1 MENASLLR
9 LEPAGKKDKKYL
21 KALYKRAFPRAERKP
36 FYMFGKKSVFLYIIK
51 YDGAPAGLMAGCEF
65 KDMLFIDYFAID
77 ESMRGKGLGGQALS
91 LLFSRFPGRRIFL
104 EIEDPEIPSDNGEQR
119 LRRRTFYLKNGFE
132 VSDLKILLCGVQMLI
147 LCAGGNVNF
156 NEYVSVYEKAYGRF
170 FTRLLHLEEI

>member
-1 MENASLLR
+1 MENTSLLR
-9 LEPAGKKDKKYL
+9 LEPAGKKDKKYP

-91 LLFSRFPGRRIFL
+91 LLFSRFPDRRIFL
-104 EIEDPEIPSDNGEQR
+104 
-119 LRRRTFYLKNGFE
+119 
-132 VSDLKILLCGVQMLI
+132 
-147 LCAGGNVNF
+147 
-156 NEYVSVYEKAYGRF
+156 
-170 FTRLLHLEEI
+170 

>member
-51 YDGAPAGLMAGCEF
+51 YGGAPAGLMAGCEF

-91 LLFSRFPGRRIFL
+91 LLFSRFPGSRIFL
-104 EIEDPEIPSDNGEQR
+104 AFGQDLGRAAKAFITPGISIRWGQR
-119 LRRRTFYLKNGFE
+119 LTQAPHWRQFSGPFVWDRAESFHSSQPTVCSL
-132 VSDLKILLCGVQMLI
+132 
-147 LCAGGNVNF
+147 
-156 NEYVSVYEKAYGRF
+156 
-170 FTRLLHLEEI
+170 